1 MNLLEKEMLHLLRRG
16 REKYGFTHVR
26 AEFEAE
32 GTRLDELL
40 RLTEIGY
47 KAGLDLII
55 KIGGCEALTDLYSAR
70 QLGASAIIA
79 PMIESTYALKKYAE
93 ACEKAFP
100 KAQGHDTRFYFN
112 IETIQAYTIHHD
124 LIATSHLLGLNG
136 AVFGRVDLSASMNLP
151 RHIIETH
158 VITEKVIE
166 VAATCK
172 DYNQD
177 FIVGGAI
184 SSDSIPVLK
193 EITETHL
200 SRFETRKIAFSN
212 TEIPY
217 ASLLNG
223 LAEAARFELLWLKNK
238 QNYYTTL
245 KNEDINRINLLEGRI
260 LSLVA

>member
-16 REKYGFTHVR
+16 RENYGFTHIR

-32 GTRLDELL
+32 GTRLDEIL

-55 KIGGCEALTDLYSAR
+55 KIGGCEALTDLYTAR

-79 PMIESTYALKKYAE
+79 PMIESIYALKKYAE

-100 KAQGHDTRFYFN
+100 KIHGHDTKFYFN
-112 IETIQAYTIHHD
+112 IETIQAYTIHQD
-124 LIATSHLLGLNG
+124 LIIKSHHLGLSG
-136 AVFGRVDLSASMNLP
+136 AVFGRVDFSASMGLP
-151 RHIIETH
+151 RHAIETP
-158 VITEKVIE
+158 VITEKVVE

-172 DYNQD
+172 SYHQD

-184 SSDSIPVLK
+184 SSDSIPALK
-193 EITETHL
+193 EITKTHL

-212 TEIPY
+212 NQIPY
-217 ASLLNG
+217 SPLLGG
-223 LAEAARFELLWLKNK
+223 LTEAARFELLWLQNK
-238 QNYYTTL
+238 QNYYTNL
-245 KNEDINRINLLEGRI
+245 KNEDINRIRLLERRI